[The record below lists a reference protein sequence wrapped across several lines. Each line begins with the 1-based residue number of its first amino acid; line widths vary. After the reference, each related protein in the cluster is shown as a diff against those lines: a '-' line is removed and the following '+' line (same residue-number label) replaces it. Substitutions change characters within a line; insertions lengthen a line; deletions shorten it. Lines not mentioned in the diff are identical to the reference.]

1 MKKRILVYLL
11 LLILLS
17 TYNFQNSSDINSK
30 ITIKEIIIE
39 NNKILEKRLIKD
51 KLSFLYN
58 TNLLMLDAKKI
69 ENKLS
74 EIDLIDNF
82 KIKKIYPFKIKF
94 TIFESNPIAII
105 HNKKEKKFYTSK
117 GSFINYRDLDEFKNL
132 PIVFG
137 EEKSFKIFYEGLKTI
152 DFPINEIK
160 TFYLFETQRWDMVT
174 KKNQII
180 KLPSKNYDISLK
192 NFLSLKDQGKF
203 NKYKTFDYRIKD
215 QLILK

>member
-1 MKKRILVYLL
+1 MKKRILVYLI

-39 NNKILEKRLIKD
+39 NNKILEERLIKD

-82 KIKKIYPFKIKF
+82 KIKKIYNF
-94 TIFESNPIAII
+94 SQN
-105 HNKKEKKFYTSK
+105 
-117 GSFINYRDLDEFKNL
+117 GNYKANRL
-132 PIVFG
+132 VWQ
-137 EEKSFKIFYEGLKTI
+137 
-152 DFPINEIK
+152 
-160 TFYLFETQRWDMVT
+160 QR
-174 KKNQII
+174 
-180 KLPSKNYDISLK
+180 
-192 NFLSLKDQGKF
+192 
-203 NKYKTFDYRIKD
+203 RI
-215 QLILK
+215 